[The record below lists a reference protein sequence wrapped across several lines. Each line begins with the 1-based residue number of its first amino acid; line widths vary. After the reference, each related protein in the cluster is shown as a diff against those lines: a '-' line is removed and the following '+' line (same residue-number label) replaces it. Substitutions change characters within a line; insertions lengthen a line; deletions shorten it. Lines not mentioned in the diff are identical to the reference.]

1 MDVNNVSVFF
11 IMNKTVLFYSFNMT
25 HADEISLQHTVCGQK
40 YRTTEYKVSLSLV
53 HILT

>member
-25 HADEISLQHTVCGQK
+25 HADEISLQHK